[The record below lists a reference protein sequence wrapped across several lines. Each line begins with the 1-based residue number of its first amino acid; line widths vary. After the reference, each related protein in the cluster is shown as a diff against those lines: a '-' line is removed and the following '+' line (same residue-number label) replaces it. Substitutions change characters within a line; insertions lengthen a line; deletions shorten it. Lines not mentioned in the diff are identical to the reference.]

1 MYYRSATQYLTTA
14 LLPLPHHF
22 HYPTTV
28 LQLYLYYSYTS
39 TTPPLPHYFHYPTTV
54 LLLYSTT
61 SIPRYFH
68 YPATVL
74 YLYLTTALLRP
85 PHYLHYADPVPQIY
99 RCYSTTSIPGYF
111 PYHATHYRATS
122 TTALLTLRRSC
133 TTDISLLLH
142 YLDTGLLSLSRYCTA
157 TVYLYYPGDC
167 TPPLTIYVLLTPAM
181 HFCACAGPK
190 AHYTTL
196 YHKCNTNFYILHLAL
211 SQQVLQTSLRITL

>member
-28 LQLYLYYSYTS
+28 LQLYLYYSS
-39 TTPPLPHYFHYPTTV
+39 TTSLLPLPNYCTTAILHYLDTALLPLPSYCTIPLPHY
-54 LLLYSTT
+54 
-61 SIPRYFH
+61 
-68 YPATVL
+68 
-74 YLYLTTALLRP
+74 
-85 PHYLHYADPVPQIY
+85 
-99 RCYSTTSIPGYF
+99 
-111 PYHATHYRATS
+111 RATL

-133 TTDISLLLH
+133 TTDIPLLLH